1 MKKYFF
7 VLLVL
12 AIAAP
17 HFLVAQSYEID
28 KGHSAV
34 LMKVQRFGVVNVI
47 GRFGEIAGTIHYNS
61 EDKSSTSIH
70 ISVETDSYR
79 ANNLAG
85 ETSAL
90 SPAFLDAA
98 AYPTLSFAA
107 SKVNTANNGLEVTG
121 NLTVH
126 GVTKEVKF
134 EAKLIGPLVDLPT
147 RKQSVALQGTI
158 WINRLDYG
166 VGPDRNLPDGR
177 EIIGNKVQI
186 DLEIL
191 AIATE

>member
-1 MKKYFF
+1 M
-7 VLLVL
+7 V
-12 AIAAP
+12 AP
-17 HFLVAQSYEID
+17 HFLVAQSFEID

-61 EDKSSTSIH
+61 DEISGTSIN
-70 ISVETDSYR
+70 ISAETNSYR

-85 ETSAL
+85 ETSAM

-98 AYPTLSFAA
+98 AYPTLSFTA
-107 SKVNTANNGLEVTG
+107 SEVKSTDTGLEVTG

-126 GVTKEVKF
+126 GVTKEIKF
-134 EAKLIGPLVDLPT
+134 DGKIIGPLVDLPT

-191 AIATE
+191 AIAIE

>member
-17 HFLVAQSYEID
+17 QFLVAQSYEID

-47 GRFGEIAGTIHYNS
+47 GRFGEVAGTIHYNS
-61 EDKSSTSIH
+61 DEISGTSIN

-85 ETSAL
+85 ETSAM

-98 AYPTLSFAA
+98 TYPTLSFTASEVKAA
-107 SKVNTANNGLEVTG
+107 DGGIEITG
-121 NLTVH
+121 NLTIH
-126 GVTKEVKF
+126 GVTKEIKF
-134 EAKLIGPLVDLPT
+134 EANIIGPLVDLPT
-147 RKQSVALQGTI
+147 RKQSVALQGTL

>member
-1 MKKYFF
+1 MKRYF
-7 VLLVL
+7 LLLLIL
-12 AIAAP
+12 AITIP
-17 HFLVAQSYEID
+17 QVLKAQTYEID

-47 GRFGEIAGTIHYNS
+47 GRFGEIAGTIHYNTDEVS
-61 EDKSSTSIH
+61 ETTIH
-70 ISVETDSYR
+70 IDVETDSYR

-85 ETSAL
+85 ETSAM
-90 SPAFLDAA
+90 SPAFLDSA
-98 AYPTLSFAA
+98 AYPTLSFIA
-107 SKVNTANNGLEVTG
+107 SGVIAMDDGMEVTG

-126 GVTKEVKF
+126 GVTKEIKF
-134 EAKLIGPLVDLPT
+134 IANIIGPLVDLPT
-147 RKQSVALQGTI
+147 RKPSIALQGTI

-166 VGPDRNLPDGR
+166 VGPDRTLPDGR

-191 AIATE
+191 GIAAD